1 MSLSKKAI
9 DEFKEIYKK
18 EYKKELNDYEASE
31 AANNLVGLFR
41 VLIKCEEREWQRKQQ
56 LKKEP
61 EGFHVTDGPYS
72 CRICH
77 REVTGDESWY
87 DKYGLKCLLC
97 AKAVKE
103 GIVPPFACKDRDS
116 WYAMWELDSKFK
128 IKHPTARKLIRQG
141 KLKARIVPYADGS
154 PYEYVFLKKENPDL
168 IDPDRKSPARKS
180 YDRNYN
186 KVMEK
191 RIQEE
196 KNQKKNLRKRGNVD
210 KTKPATNSEFF
221 HRHLN

>member
-18 EYKKELNDYEASE
+18 EYKKELNDAEASE
-31 AANNLVGLFR
+31 AANNLVGLFKI
-41 VLIKCEEREWQRKQQ
+41 LYDCEAREQQRKHR

-61 EGFHVTDGPYS
+61 GGFHVDGTYS

-77 REVTGDESWY
+77 RDVSGDESWY
-87 DKYGLKCLLC
+87 DEYGLKCLLC
-97 AKAVKE
+97 TKAVKE
-103 GIVPPFACKDRDS
+103 GAVPPFVCKDRDS

-141 KLKARIVPYADGS
+141 KLKARIVAYQDGK

-168 IDPDRKSPARKS
+168 VDPDRKSPARKS

-186 KVMEK
+186 KIMDAK
-191 RIQEE
+191 IKEE
-196 KNQKKNLRKRGNVD
+196 KKKSRKAITTHIPKKR
-210 KTKPATNSEFF
+210 
-221 HRHLN
+221 